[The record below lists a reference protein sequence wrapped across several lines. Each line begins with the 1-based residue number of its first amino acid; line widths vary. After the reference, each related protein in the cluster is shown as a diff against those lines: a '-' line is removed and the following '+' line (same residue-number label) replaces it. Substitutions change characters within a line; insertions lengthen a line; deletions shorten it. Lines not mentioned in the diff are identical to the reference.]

1 MNTSPLRVLP
11 ALGVFLL
18 PACGSDSI
26 APGGKPNVSTLAAG
40 SIHTCGLTSSGAP
53 YCWGSNGNGQLGD
66 GSTTSSS
73 TPVAVSG
80 GLTFSALATGRAHTC
95 GLTSAGAAY
104 CWGYNYYGELGTG
117 TTTGPELCSNSP
129 CSTTPIVVSGGLS
142 FSSLATGWQH
152 NCGIT
157 NTGAIYCWGYNGFGE
172 LGDGTTTNSS
182 VPVAVAGWP

>member
-11 ALGVFLL
+11 ALGVLLL
-18 PACGSDSI
+18 PACGSDSM

-80 GLTFSALATGRAHTC
+80 GLTFSTLYAGDYHTC
-95 GLTSAGAAY
+95 GLTRAGAAY
-104 CWGYNYYGELGTG
+104 CWGDNEFGQVGDGST
-117 TTTGPELCSNSP
+117 SNR
-129 CSTTPIVVSGGLS
+129 STPVAVSGALIFTALAPGSIGLHS
-142 FSSLATGWQH
+142 
-152 NCGIT
+152 CGLT
-157 NTGAIYCWGYNGFGE
+157 TSGAAYCWGW
-172 LGDGTTTNSS
+172 NSAPEEIGRAH
-182 VPVAVAGWP
+182 V